1 MCEPVAAVAPD
12 MATTVVATAYGG
24 PRVLEL
30 TQVPDPAPGA
40 REVVIEVRAA
50 AVNPADLK
58 SYSGAFGTDPARL
71 PLRLGFEVAGVATEV
86 GPGVDHVRVGEEVV
100 AFPVSGG
107 YADRVVARAG
117 DVFAKPATLSFA
129 QASGLLLVGTTAA
142 HLLHATAVAPGETVL
157 VHGAAGAVG
166 SAAVQLLLARGARV
180 VGTASAARHDALRA
194 LGAEPVSYGTGLADR
209 VRAAAPDGVDVALDT
224 VGTDE
229 AVDVS
234 VELVA
239 DRQRIASVAAFARGP
254 GLGIRLLGGGP
265 GADPGTR
272 VRDAARHDL
281 LEAAAAGRYVV
292 EVDRT
297 FALADVRAAHEHLAT
312 GHARGKVVLV
322 P

>member
-1 MCEPVAAVAPD
+1 MT
-12 MATTVVATAYGG
+12 MAVVATAYGG
-24 PRVLEL
+24 SEVLEL
-30 TQVPDPAPGA
+30 VEVPDVPPGPG
-40 REVVIEVRAA
+40 EVAVDVRAA
-50 AVNPADLK
+50 GVNPADVK
-58 SYSGAFGTDPARL
+58 SYSGVFGRDPANL
-71 PLRLGFEVAGVATEV
+71 PVRLGLEVAGVVAEV
-86 GPGVDHVRVGEEVV
+86 GAGVDHVRPGDEVV
-100 AFPVSGG
+100 AFRVTGG
-107 YADRVVARAG
+107 YAGRVVAPAG

-142 HLLHATAVAPGETVL
+142 HLLHATAVARGETVL

-166 SAAVQLLLARGARV
+166 SAAVQLLVARGARV
-180 VGTASAARHDALRA
+180 VGTASAGRHDVLRA

-209 VRAAAPDGVDVALDT
+209 VRGLAPDGVDVALDT

-239 DRQRIASVAAFARGP
+239 DRHRIASVAAFDRGP

-272 VRDAARHDL
+272 VRDAARSEL
-281 LEAAAAGRYVV
+281 LEAAAAGRHTV

-297 FALADVRAAHEHLAT
+297 LALADVRAAHEHLAA
-312 GHARGKVVLV
+312 GARGKIVLL